1 MGHAMRAFLIVSAA
15 FLAALSVS
23 ARPAA
28 EPILEAGG
36 LDSAA
41 SSPSVTSPSANADR
55 VSDCVT
61 FELRPGKVID
71 GRLAMVQRITNNCST
86 DVNYETCMTAV
97 PWQSRLTDYYVAF
110 NVTALPPGQT
120 DQGSVWWLP
129 MSKQVGD
136 HQISSCW
143 GRSCV
148 VTSPACRSLDSALN
162 FASLEEEHVRSLSV
176 GQTALASFG
185 GSDDD

>member
-1 MGHAMRAFLIVSAA
+1 MRAFLIVSAA

-36 LDSAA
+36 SDSPA
-41 SSPSVTSPSANADR
+41 SFPSLASPSTNADR

-61 FELRPGKVID
+61 FELRPGKLID
-71 GRLAMVQRITNNCST
+71 GRLAIVQRITNNCVT
-86 DVNYETCMTAV
+86 EVNYETCMTAV

-110 NVTALPPGQT
+110 NVTALPPGHS

-143 GRSCV
+143 GRGCV
-148 VTSPACRSLDSALN
+148 AASPACRSMDSALN
-162 FASLEEEHVRSLSV
+162 FASLEEEHVRSRSV
-176 GQTALASFG
+176 GQTAIASFD